1 MSDRYENEVGGEKN
15 EGEVKL
21 DIPSGFDH
29 MGGERKF
36 LEELYNSEDYSMIFR
51 FVTGDGWL
59 WDVLYHQLMRLNN
72 PPHCLLIDNF
82 TYNERAYTSG
92 RDWQRVE
99 QIIRT
104 IPCIDNYLTAME
116 EIFTIKH
123 GVVNCFVEDNFSYTK
138 YRNYHGASFQMII
151 SVGCIGKA
159 MWLKRGKR
167 EVGVQLLH
175 GSAVMLPITSYPDIE
190 DIEYSFTGAKNS
202 WSIVID
208 MSPKGA
214 SWFDDEKVVQI
225 YFRPV
230 FSSYEMGTS
239 EETQQQLLDAY
250 PESTTFEELIT
261 KYARLTG
268 LDLSKLTFSYK
279 NEVIKFSDV
288 PADIGLVDLKEDY
301 YIDVTPKDSNRQ
313 CLVFVNEDT
322 YEAFCMVLDSSD
334 CDWQKDKMKVMFRRY
349 LGVLHE
355 KGQTNASLKSLRF
368 KYNDKVLL
376 PSVEGKQ
383 TPLSLGIS
391 SGDTIRVSSITSPQ
405 ASSNI
410 TTKKSK
416 STKKKGKKGGGKGR
430 GKKKSLHSQTTSP
443 TAINLEHAKSEE
455 KVSQANTTPPAPT
468 HARQLRS
475 VNDNSLPFYKMF
487 TNTFQ
492 ATWKT
497 DVMHN
502 ENKGALPINHISQ
515 ARKAIGALVKTWKKH
530 PEILTN
536 EDYLKDTMEL
546 LVYIGTE
553 SLERHGPNPHVFGIG
568 GGILYLEQCQKNG
581 GIILPIADELLL
593 KIRNVTDC
601 CERTIYRFY
610 SKRTNSPALD
620 EKFAAVKDQP
630 KTGICDYCFER
641 KERCKLGVCSFCRGQ
656 QYCSKK
662 CLKAH
667 WSEHQKVCSRFHV

>member
-1 MSDRYENEVGGEKN
+1 MSASYENEDLS
-15 EGEVKL
+15 EVII

-36 LEELYNSEDYSMIFR
+36 LEELYNSEDYFMIFR

-72 PPHCLLIDNF
+72 PPHCMLIDNF

-92 RDWQRVE
+92 RDWHRVE
-99 QIIRT
+99 QIIRK
-104 IPCIDNYLTAME
+104 IPCIDNYLTCME
-116 EIFTIKH
+116 KSFTIKH

-138 YRNYHGASFQMII
+138 YRNYHGASHQMII

-159 MWLKRGKR
+159 MWLKHGER
-167 EVGVQLLH
+167 EVGVKLLH

-190 DIEYSFTGAKNS
+190 DIEYSFTGAKSS

-208 MSPKGA
+208 MSAKGA
-214 SWFDDEKVVQI
+214 SWYNDEKVVQI

-250 PESTTFEELIT
+250 PERTTFEELFG

-268 LDLSKLTFSYK
+268 LDLSELTFSYK
-279 NEVIKFSDV
+279 NEVIKCSDV

-313 CLVFVNEDT
+313 CLMFVNDDT
-322 YEAFCMVLDSSD
+322 HEAFCMVLESSNI
-334 CDWQKDKMKVMFRRY
+334 DWQKDKMKVMFRRY
-349 LGVLHE
+349 FGILCE
-355 KGQTNASLKSLRF
+355 RGQPNASLKSLRF
-368 KYNDKVLL
+368 EHNDRVLL
-376 PSVEGKQ
+376 PSVEGNQ

-391 SGDTIRVSSITSPQ
+391 SGDTIRVSSITPRQ

-416 STKKKGKKGGGKGR
+416 STKKKGKKRGGKGL
-430 GKKKSLHSQTTSP
+430 GKKKPLHSQITSP
-443 TAINLEHAKSEE
+443 TAMNLENTKSEE
-455 KVSQANTTPPAPT
+455 KVSQANTTPT
-468 HARQLRS
+468 HDS
-475 VNDNSLPFYKMF
+475 VNDSSLPFYKMF
-487 TNTFQ
+487 TNTFLT
-492 ATWKT
+492 TWKT
-497 DVMHN
+497 DVHN
-502 ENKGALPINHISQ
+502 ENKGALPIYLSQ

-536 EDYLKDTMEL
+536 EEYLNDTMEL

-553 SLERHGPNPHVFGIG
+553 MLLKMDRHVPDPHVFGIG
-568 GGILYLEQCQKNG
+568 GAILYLEQCQKNG

-601 CERTIYRFY
+601 CERTIHRFY